1 MDAVFPPPGNQT
13 LNVSFLPSLEGE
25 QQPRREYCSRMCILE
40 KRYKFW
46 DLTGYV
52 MPRGIVCFHLE
63 NYSYKFHGIS
73 LCGVQQV

>member
-46 DLTGYV
+46 DLIGYAMLKGMV
-52 MPRGIVCFHLE
+52 FFHLE
-63 NYSYKFHGIS
+63 KVTEFTSS
-73 LCGVQQV
+73 LG